1 MKTARARLALAL
13 VPALVTLV
21 VVSLAFATERL
32 LVQDNDRVDH
42 TRQVIEQSTTLL
54 VHELGAELRQRAYII
69 TGDSAFLAS
78 RHGHRED
85 AVRLLA
91 ELRRLTADNPRQR
104 PTLDSLAR
112 ELPVG
117 FGIFEREAALGREGQ
132 LYPRAHRAL
141 LRESQEHTDRIRAL
155 VGAINAEEQRR
166 LAERQAATARQTRLV
181 TAVLVLG
188 GALAVVVAILVNLL
202 LTRIIN
208 ERERMSGELVAQLD
222 ELVAARRELDARA
235 TNER

>member
-21 VVSLAFATERL
+21 VVSLAFATQRL

-42 TRQVIEQSTTLL
+42 TRQVIERSTNLL
-54 VHELGAELRQRAYII
+54 VHELGAELRQRAYLM
-69 TGDSAFLAS
+69 TGDSTFLAS
-78 RHGHRED
+78 DRGQREEAD
-85 AVRLLA
+85 SLLA

-117 FGIFEREAALGREGQ
+117 FGVLGREAALRREGQ
-132 LYPRAHRAL
+132 LDPRAHLSL
-141 LRESQEHTDRIRAL
+141 LRESRTHTDRIREL
-155 VGAINAEEQRR
+155 VGAINAEEQR
-166 LAERQAATARQTRLV
+166 LLGERQAETARQTRLA

-188 GALAVVVAILVNLL
+188 GALAVVVAILVNLF

-208 ERERMSGELVAQLD
+208 ERERMSRELVAQLD
-222 ELVAARRELDARA
+222 DLVAARRELEARA
-235 TNER
+235 ASER